1 MYSLCLSVV
10 SASGY
15 LSAYEKAF
23 SEMGQVSEAFLV
35 QVFYL
40 FICLFI
46 HVFMADLQLYSH
58 ETVFLFCS
66 YSLLSY
72 LYFICHLFYF
82 IFLTNISL

>member
-46 HVFMADLQLYSH
+46 HVFDLQLYFH

-72 LYFICHLFYF
+72 LYFICHFFYF
-82 IFLTNISL
+82 GFLTNISL

>member
-46 HVFMADLQLYSH
+46 HVFDLQFVLP
-58 ETVFLFCS
+58 
-66 YSLLSY
+66 
-72 LYFICHLFYF
+72 
-82 IFLTNISL
+82 

>member
-1 MYSLCLSVV
+1 MHAVYLSVV

-15 LSAYEKAF
+15 LSAYEIAF
-23 SEMGQVSEAFLV
+23 SETGQVSEALLV

-58 ETVFLFCS
+58 
-66 YSLLSY
+66 
-72 LYFICHLFYF
+72 
-82 IFLTNISL
+82 

>member
-1 MYSLCLSVV
+1 MYSLCLPVV

-46 HVFMADLQLYSH
+46 HVFMADLQLK
-58 ETVFLFCS
+58 LFSCFAVTHS
-66 YSLLSY
+66 SPISTLFATF
-72 LYFICHLFYF
+72 FILFF
-82 IFLTNISL
+82 FTNISL